1 MFIKHAEFV
10 KAYGNGPFKALKAID
25 HELLLVKSAKKSTEN
40 GLDHC

>member
-10 KAYGNGPFKALKAID
+10 KAYGNGPALKTID